1 MGLSKT
7 QLGFVATGCLVLGSF
22 LFLGRTKPSIKKGEE
37 VGSESKIVLT
47 IDAVLT
53 EARTKLD
60 SAQIAWLADLDQRK
74 AQAASSLEDEARILK
89 LISRTWNEYE
99 HFLAGGYYA
108 VQVAKLEDDASAWA
122 VAGTTFGIAYNK
134 EQDNAKKKLA
144 AQEAIKAFQQ
154 AVKLEPDTVRHWIN
168 EAVMFI
174 DLSTVDA
181 STMPMEGVMKLRG
194 LDQKFPNNVAVN
206 MTLGRLSATRTKDLA
221 KAKPRFEKVISIA
234 QSQSVEA
241 KVLMEAHYFLIECYE
256 TEKSHEKV
264 IEHYDACITLSDEG
278 SVIRKKLEDAKQQY
292 IKTNSLN

>member
-1 MGLSKT
+1 MGLSKL
-7 QLGFVATGCLVLGSF
+7 QLGFVATGCLILGGL
-22 LFLGRTKPSIKKGEE
+22 LFLGRTKPTIKKGEE

-60 SAQIAWLADLDQRK
+60 SAQIAWLTDLDQRK
-74 AQAASSLEDEARILK
+74 AQAVSLEDEARILK

-99 HFLAGGYYA
+99 YFLAGGYYA

-181 STMPMEGVMKLRG
+181 STMPMKGVLKLRD
-194 LDQKFPNNVAVN
+194 LDQKFPNNIAVN

-234 QSQSVEA
+234 QSKSVEA
-241 KVLMEAHYFLIECYE
+241 KILMEAHYFLIECYQ
-256 TEKSHEKV
+256 TEKAHEKV
-264 IEHYDACITLSDEG
+264 IKHYDACITLSDEG
-278 SVIRKKLEDAKQQY
+278 SVIRQKLEDAKQQY

>member
-1 MGLSKT
+1 MGLSKL
-7 QLGFVATGCLVLGSF
+7 QLGFVVTGCLILGGF
-22 LFLGRTKPSIKKGEE
+22 LFLGRTKPSTKKGEE

-60 SAQIAWLADLDQRK
+60 SAQIAWLTDLDQRK
-74 AQAASSLEDEARILK
+74 AQAISLEDEARILK

-108 VQVAKLEDDASAWA
+108 VQVAKLDDKASAWA

-154 AVKLEPDTVRHWIN
+154 AVRLEPDTVRHWIN

-181 STMPMEGVMKLRG
+181 STMPMKGVMKLRG
-194 LDQKFPNNVAVN
+194 LDQQFPNNIAVN
-206 MTLGRLSATRTKDLA
+206 MTLGRLSVTRTKDMA

-241 KVLMEAHYFLIECYE
+241 KVLMEAHYFLIECYQ
-256 TEKSHEKV
+256 TERAHEKV

-278 SVIRKKLEDAKQQY
+278 SVICQKLKDAKQQY
-292 IKTNSLN
+292 IETNSLN